1 MHTDEPCFPDDSESA
16 LAEEIW
22 SNIEH
27 SMEEKTMAFQKKIT
41 DFSHFSCPDCNSA
54 DTQIISEK
62 KRRRTTYVQ
71 GNTKDFIGVDIQ
83 MRRDIGVL
91 CANCLC
97 EWTEEVPDHE
107 PE

>member
-1 MHTDEPCFPDDSESA
+1 MEETEPCFPDDRASL
-16 LAEEIW
+16 LAEDIW

-27 SMEEKTMAFQKKIT
+27 SMEEKNMAFQKTIT

-54 DTQIISEK
+54 DTQIFSEK
-62 KRRRTTYVQ
+62 KRRRTTYFQ
-71 GNTKDFIGVDIQ
+71 DNTKDFIGVEVE
-83 MRRDIGVL
+83 MRCDIGVL
-91 CANCLC
+91 CKNCLC